1 MDATLCDT
9 VGTQIINNKR
19 HKGGHTVSSQPGSS
33 AKSSLKPQ
41 LSHPPTIIR
50 SNGDFAPASVVE
62 SAGLGPSVTVCSAA
76 NSVST
81 VAISTS
87 DTPEVKPLLVLSSD
101 TVTTSIHTATIV
113 PSSLIS
119 SPCFTEAVSTSPSL
133 GSVSTADLNASRYI
147 SRKAPSFSPG
157 VIPFR
162 LGNTQNLL
170 SVSSSFPSTCLSF
183 SVSTSSPVTTTAGA
197 EGQGQKR
204 NEPQASAELL
214 QEVLKR
220 QEEQAYL
227 DRVARRRL
235 EARERR
241 RERREVRM
249 AESLGRIATAL
260 ELLSSKQDT
269 VIALLQRLA
278 DKK

>member
-41 LSHPPTIIR
+41 VSHPPAIIR
-50 SNGDFAPASVVE
+50 PNGDFAPASVVE
-62 SAGLGPSVTVCSAA
+62 SAGLGPSVTICSAA

-81 VAISTS
+81 IAISTS
-87 DTPEVKPLLVLSSD
+87 DAPEVKPLLVLSSD

-113 PSSLIS
+113 PSSLVS

-133 GSVSTADLNASRYI
+133 GLVSTAELNTSRYV
-147 SRKAPSFSPG
+147 SRKASSFSPG

-170 SVSSSFPSTCLSF
+170 SVSSSFPSTCPSY
-183 SVSTSSPVTTTAGA
+183 SVSTSLPATTTAGA

-204 NEPQASAELL
+204 NEPQASTELL